1 MPLANKSR
9 CLQRGMP
16 RSVSGKELVD
26 AGVWPSTTLAR
37 GRPPTVRTSPWRG
50 SRSRNP
56 LHRQVKT
63 LAPPE
68 IPVWGR
74 GRLTAS
80 QADGVPHAI
89 PAVSENT
96 MKLTFVYLSRMAG
109 SGRSW
114 TFEVYRPIQ
123 SSRPSG
129 IGQLRS
135 FGAAAR
141 KVRLRIKKRAFA
153 QPTFYRRFGNSQRS

>member
-9 CLQRGMP
+9 CLQRGLP

-80 QADGVPHAI
+80 QADGYRQVNSTLPKSPASQSELRHRCLI
-89 PAVSENT
+89 PGHKGTLPQSSVVLGGNQMPAKIEGIVH
-96 MKLTFVYLSRMAG
+96 SRMH
-109 SGRSW
+109 
-114 TFEVYRPIQ
+114 IQ
-123 SSRPSG
+123 KALSLMG
-129 IGQLRS
+129 
-135 FGAAAR
+135 
-141 KVRLRIKKRAFA
+141 
-153 QPTFYRRFGNSQRS
+153 